1 MPFSVAVCYTVLI
14 LLKGCDCVTGP
25 TAARHVKGGWN
36 REARYGMLFVMP
48 AILGYLLFCTVPILY
63 SGFLSLTDWNIL
75 KSANY
80 IGFQNYE
87 KIFSSDYLFSE
98 SIKATFKFAL
108 GSTLF
113 STVYAFLLALLLNAE
128 VRGRSIY
135 RTVFYLPS
143 IVPAVANAVLW
154 SWLYNKDFGLFNT
167 VLQLLGLSK
176 QSFLSGQQTVLP
188 SLIFM
193 SMWGCGSTMII
204 YLAGIQGVPTSLRE
218 AVRIDGGRYHH
229 ELFHVIIPMV
239 SPVIFFNV
247 LMGLVGSFQV
257 FTQAFMMT
265 KGGPNNKSLFYSYYL
280 YTTAFKSNKMGYACA
295 LGWVMFFIMIAFTA
309 VFSKVFASR
318 VYYDGGD
325 RS

>member
-1 MPFSVAVCYTVLI
+1 MTVRTSVRCE
-14 LLKGCDCVTGP
+14 KSKWD
-25 TAARHVKGGWN
+25 
-36 REARYGMLFVMP
+36 REARFGMLFVLP
-48 AILGYLLFCTVPILY
+48 AILGYLLFCTIPILY

-75 KSANY
+75 KSANF
-80 IGFQNYE
+80 IGIQNYV
-87 KIFSSDYLFSE
+87 KIFQSDYLFGE

-113 STVYAFLLALLLNAE
+113 STVYAFLLALLLNVE
-128 VRGRSIY
+128 VKGRSIY

-154 SWLYNKDFGLFNT
+154 SWLYNKDFGLFNNA
-167 VLQLLGLSK
+167 LQMLGLPK
-176 QSFLSGQQTVLP
+176 QAFLSGQQTVIP

-218 AVRIDGGRYHH
+218 AVRIDGGKYRH
-229 ELFHVIIPMV
+229 ELLHVIIQMV

-265 KGGPNNKSLFYSYYL
+265 NGGPNNKSLFYSYYL

-309 VFSKVFASR
+309 VFSKVFASK
-318 VYYDGGD
+318 VYYDGGE